1 MAAFFIG
8 VKMPTYTFVD
18 TETGEEQTHILS
30 LSQREDFIKENP
42 NLKQKLSTPAFGD
55 SVRLGIRRIDD
66 GFNDVLK
73 KAKSAHKHST
83 IETR

>member
-1 MAAFFIG
+1 
-8 VKMPTYTFVD
+8 MPTYTFINK
-18 TETGEEQTHILS
+18 ETGEEETHILT
-30 LSQREDFIKENP
+30 LSQREEFLQNNP
-42 NLKQKLSTPAFGD
+42 HMTQALATPAFGD

-73 KAKSAHKHST
+73 KAKSAHYKST

>member
-1 MAAFFIG
+1 
-8 VKMPTYTFVD
+8 MPTYTFVNK
-18 TETGEEQTHILS
+18 ETGEEETHILT
-30 LSQREDFIKENP
+30 LSQREEYITQNP
-42 NLKQKLSTPAFGD
+42 HMRQKLSTPAFGD

-66 GFNDVLK
+66 NFNDVLK